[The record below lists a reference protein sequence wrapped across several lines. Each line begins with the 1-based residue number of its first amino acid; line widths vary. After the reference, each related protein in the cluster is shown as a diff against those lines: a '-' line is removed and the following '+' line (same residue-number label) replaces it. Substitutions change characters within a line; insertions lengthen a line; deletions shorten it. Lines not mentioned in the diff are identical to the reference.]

1 MKRNNTNTIC
11 DYSNADWAGSFDR
24 KSTTDFCT
32 FVGGNLVTWK
42 SKKQNVM
49 ARSSAKVEYRAMTST
64 VSELTWIKQVLTD
77 LNIKIEEPMKIFVII
92 NQRDTLHQILSFMS
106 GPNTSKLI
114 VTLLEKKCN
123 QRRLRLHLLRAKINW
138 STSSQ
143 RDYIKHICKYFMQTR
158 IIRYLPS

>member
-77 LNIKIEEPMKIFVII
+77 LNIKIEKPMKIFVII

-123 QRRLRLHLLRAKINW
+123 QKRLRLHLLRAKINW

-143 RDYIKHICKYFMQTR
+143 RDYIKHI
-158 IIRYLPS
+158 